1 MTASTDLGTIR
12 NAAGEALE
20 HDFVPAS
27 RAGAATVVIGH
38 GVTAN
43 MDREWARTL
52 AADLNAAGFGS
63 LRFSFSG
70 NGGSEGSFLD
80 SCPTKEV
87 GDATAALDAL
97 ERAGVGPLVFVGH
110 SMGGAVGVL
119 LVARGEERV
128 SALVSLA
135 GMVHTE
141 DFVARRLGDCE
152 VGQLMWDAPGCEMG
166 QVFLEDMA
174 AVHSVL
180 PQAADVRV
188 PWLLVHGGEDP
199 IVPASES
206 VEAHA
211 AAGASSE
218 LVVLDGADHSFTGG
232 RETDMAQVVVG
243 WLRGLA

>member
-1 MTASTDLGTIR
+1 MTNSTDLGTIR
-12 NAAGEALE
+12 NTAGEALE
-20 HDFVPAS
+20 FDLVPAS
-27 RAGAATVVIGH
+27 RAGAPTVVIGH

-52 AADLNAAGFGS
+52 AGGLAAAGYGS

-87 GDATAALDAL
+87 GDARAVLDAL
-97 ERAGVGPLVFVGH
+97 ERAGVGPVVFVGH

-119 LVARGEERV
+119 LAGGDEPPVR
-128 SALVSLA
+128 ALVSLA

-141 DFVARRLGDCE
+141 DFVARRLPDCE
-152 VGQLMWDAPGCEMG
+152 PGQLMWDSPGCEMG
-166 QVFLEDMA
+166 QTFLDDMA

-180 PQAADVRV
+180 PLAADVCV
-188 PWLLVHGGEDP
+188 PWLLVHGGDDA

-206 VEAHA
+206 AEAQA
-211 AAGASSE
+211 AAGASAE

-232 RETDMAQVVVG
+232 REPEMARVVVD
-243 WLRGLA
+243 WLQGLG